1 MFIDRALDTA
11 FLIRRGLV
19 EVGFKTA
26 RNICARILEA
36 PEEEPFDFVVVD
48 ADAELTAQLARH
60 LDDLGGIAHTSILLF
75 QVFPCLFVIDSPRA
89 TNPISG
95 TRALPCGRLR
105 QESVDRRAHQKTS

>member
-11 FLIRRGLV
+11 FLIRRGFV

-75 QVFPCLFVIDSPRA
+75 QVFPCPLAIDNPRA
-89 TNPISG
+89 TKPISG
-95 TRALPCGRLR
+95 TRALLR
-105 QESVDRRAHQKTS
+105 GTGSARVGGPGGFSPV

>member
-11 FLIRRGLV
+11 FLIRRGVV

-75 QVFPCLFVIDSPRA
+75 RVFPCLFVIDNPRA
-89 TNPISG
+89 TKPISG
-95 TRALPCGRLR
+95 TRALLR
-105 QESVDRRAHQKTS
+105 GTGSARVGGTGCFSPV

>member
-11 FLIRRGLV
+11 FLIRRGFV

-36 PEEEPFDFVVVD
+36 PEEESFDFVVVD
-48 ADAELTAQLARH
+48 ANAELTAQLARH

-75 QVFPCLFVIDSPRA
+75 QVFPCPLAIDSPRA
-89 TNPISG
+89 TKPISG
-95 TRALPCGRLR
+95 TRALLRGTGSARAGGPGRF
-105 QESVDRRAHQKTS
+105 SPV